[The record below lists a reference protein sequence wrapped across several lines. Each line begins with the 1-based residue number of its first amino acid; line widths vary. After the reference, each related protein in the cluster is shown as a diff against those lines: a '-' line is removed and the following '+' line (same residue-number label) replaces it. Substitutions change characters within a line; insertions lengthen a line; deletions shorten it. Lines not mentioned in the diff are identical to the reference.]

1 MTERFRY
8 PPKGYAKHIP
18 LKRLHNEEN
27 SRDDCTNQI
36 NNTTLTSSISQKI
49 HLDRIQQENGNS
61 RMIVVQ
67 KTRPKS
73 GRLSGIFCYHYSF
86 MKWYLYLLN

>member
-18 LKRLHNEEN
+18 SQRLYNEEN

-36 NNTTLTSSISQKI
+36 TNTTLTSSISQKI
-49 HLDRIQQENGNS
+49 HLDRIQEENDNN
-61 RMIVVQ
+61 RKIIAD

-73 GRLSGIFCYHYSF
+73 GRISGI
-86 MKWYLYLLN
+86 